1 MGATSTFW
9 LASPLSGNWVMLSWI
24 VEAFAGL
31 QEYRVGKGAKG
42 RPRHPL
48 LGLLMILFLSRVAG
62 CRGWDASADWARA
75 HFEVLRRHLP
85 LWIRPPSADTLRRT
99 AEAYDLD
106 DILAGIEADGDAV
119 HIDGKRARGATGD
132 GRVHHFIEALCG
144 TTVLAM
150 TETGAG
156 AEGPAIAALLE
167 ELDLSGRI
175 VTVDAAG
182 TTPAVAAAI
191 TGSGADFLLAV
202 KDNQPG
208 LRRAL
213 EAAFQAHAGRT
224 WTSPDRGHGRHEV
237 RRARTITARKA
248 VAAAAGAIP
257 GIRTLCRIERTRI
270 TGDGIATTVHYH
282 VSTRVLTPR
291 RYARHVR
298 AHWRG
303 GGPPHPAGGAPPGGG
318 R

>member
-31 QEYRVGKGAKG
+31 QEYRVGKVAKG

-106 DILAGIEADGDAV
+106 DVLAGIEADGEAV

-144 TTVLAM
+144 TAVVGM
-150 TETGAG
+150 IETGAG

-167 ELDLSGRI
+167 DLGLSGKI

-191 TGSGADFLLAV
+191 TGSGADFLPPAQ
-202 KDNQPG
+202 DNQPG
-208 LRRAL
+208 RRRLRG
-213 EAAFQAHAGRT
+213 AAPTSCSRSRTTSRVCGAPWKPPSRSMPDGFGRPGT
-224 WTSPDRGHGRHEV
+224 GAATRCAAPGRSP
-237 RRARTITARKA
+237 RARR
-248 VAAAAGAIP
+248 
-257 GIRTLCRIERTRI
+257 
-270 TGDGIATTVHYH
+270 
-282 VSTRVLTPR
+282 STRWPPPAPSPASGPWAGSSAPGSPR
-291 RYARHVR
+291 TAS
-298 AHWRG
+298 
-303 GGPPHPAGGAPPGGG
+303 PPPSTTTSAPGS
-318 R
+318 

>member
-1 MGATSTFW
+1 
-9 LASPLSGNWVMLSWI
+9 
-24 VEAFAGL
+24 
-31 QEYRVGKGAKG
+31 
-42 RPRHPL
+42 
-48 LGLLMILFLSRVAG
+48 
-62 CRGWDASADWARA
+62 
-75 HFEVLRRHLP
+75 
-85 LWIRPPSADTLRRT
+85 
-99 AEAYDLD
+99 
-106 DILAGIEADGDAV
+106 
-119 HIDGKRARGATGD
+119 
-132 GRVHHFIEALCG
+132 
-144 TTVLAM
+144 VLAM

-182 TTPAVAAAI
+182 ATPAVAAAI

-208 LRRAL
+208 LLRAL
-213 EAAFQAHAGRT
+213 EAAFEAHAGRA
-224 WTSPDRGHGRHEV
+224 WSSRDGGHGRHEV

-248 VAAAAGAIP
+248 VEAVAAAGAIP

-270 TGDGIATTVHYH
+270 TNDGIATTVHYH

-291 RYARHVR
+291 QYARHAR
-298 AHWRG
+298 AHWRVEAM
-303 GGPPHPAGGAPPGGG
+303 HHVVDGALDEDACRIAKASGVMAALRRLAFALIAELRGAVSFRRFAEFIRANPTPLLELCAVP

>member
-9 LASPLSGNWVMLSWI
+9 LASPLSGNRVMLSWI
-24 VEAFAGL
+24 VEAFAGF
-31 QEYRVGKGAKG
+31 QEYRVGKVAKG

-75 HFEVLRRHLP
+75 HFEVLRRYLP
-85 LWIRPPSADTLRRT
+85 LWIRPPGADTLRRT
-99 AEAYDLD
+99 AEAYGLD
-106 DILAGIEADGDAV
+106 AVLDGIAADGEAV

-144 TTVLAM
+144 TAVVGM
-150 TETGAG
+150 IETGAG

-167 ELDLSGRI
+167 DLGLSGKI

-182 TTPAVAAAI
+182 ATPAVAAAI
-191 TGSGADFLLAV
+191 AGSGADFLLAAR
-202 KDNQPG
+202 DNQPS

-213 EAAFQAHAGRT
+213 EAAFQEHAGRV
-224 WTSPDRGHGRHEV
+224 WTSRDRGHGRHGV

-248 VAAAAGAIP
+248 VDAVAAAGAIP

-270 TGDGIATTVHYH
+270 TKAGSPRTASPPPSTTT
-282 VSTRVLTPR
+282 S
-291 RYARHVR
+291 A
-298 AHWRG
+298 
-303 GGPPHPAGGAPPGGG
+303 AGS
-318 R
+318 